1 MVCLSTFIES
11 IVESFRD
18 NLVVEDRYQMIL
30 DGLQVTLFITF
41 FAVVIGTLLGGLVCR
56 LALRSPWSA
65 QDYYDGACIRRQS
78 PVFNPHQ
85 HLSPEEELRHA
96 RCVA

>member
-41 FAVVIGTLLGGLVCR
+41 FAVVIGTLFRRADDAAGYAAHPV
-56 LALRSPWSA
+56 
-65 QDYYDGACIRRQS
+65 IR
-78 PVFNPHQ
+78 
-85 HLSPEEELRHA
+85 
-96 RCVA
+96 